1 SRIAVF
7 GRTQKDW
14 IAVGYGS
21 GGDVNPP
28 YVTNLLDS
36 LREAGAVRVDEELAA
51 RYESYC
57 AQHPADPGQD
67 WGRWPRSFPAPA
79 LEDGEIAAA
88 AQRSDTAV
96 VVLGRAAGEDRDNVL
111 EPGAYYL
118 TDAERAL
125 LDRVTAAFAHT
136 VVVVD
141 TGNVIDLSW
150 VEDYPLAAVL
160 LA

>member
-1 SRIAVF
+1 LSQSTTTAAPDEDHRVDPDLVAKARSMAAQGTVLLHNDGILPLSAGSRIAVF

-67 WGRWPRSFPAPA
+67 WGRWPRSFPEPA
-79 LEDGEIAAA
+79 LEDGVIAAA
-88 AQRSDTAV
+88 AQRS
-96 VVLGRAAGEDRDNVL
+96 
-111 EPGAYYL
+111 
-118 TDAERAL
+118 
-125 LDRVTAAFAHT
+125 
-136 VVVVD
+136 
-141 TGNVIDLSW
+141 
-150 VEDYPLAAVL
+150 
-160 LA
+160 